1 MKLIKYGLLLFTTMA
16 AFSAAPSAHAQSA
29 DGVEVYPI
37 DNGGLKYHFRK
48 EGLSILRPIG
58 TMGSDGYAV
67 PFEWSTRTGCFAATQ
82 WFNIEHIHGNVTF
95 FPHVSATWRGELGG
109 PNPLTADLFNFRI
122 ERKRADGTSRTFRR
136 YVDTSAMQLRLR
148 ATAPDGSQSFFGT
161 LNNPG
166 GDGLD
171 ETFGNTVPVDTGDSV
186 RLLVCD
192 VWSGVGLTV
201 NNIDAY
207 SIPVVTE

>member
-1 MKLIKYGLLLFTTMA
+1 MNFMKYGLLLLTTIA
-16 AFSAAPSAHAQSA
+16 ACSATPEAHAQSA
-29 DGVEVYPI
+29 EGVDVFPI

-48 EGLSILRPIG
+48 EGLDILKPIG
-58 TMGSDGYAV
+58 GMNSDGYAV
-67 PFEWSTRTGCFAATQ
+67 PFGWSVRTGCFAATQ
-82 WFNIEHIHGNVTF
+82 WFSIEHIHGNVTF

-122 ERKRADGTSRTFRR
+122 ERKRADGSSRTFRR

-148 ATAPDGSQSFFGT
+148 ATAPDGSQSYFGS
-161 LNNPG
+161 LKNPK
-166 GDGLD
+166 GDGGD
-171 ETFGNTVPVDTGDSV
+171 ETFGSTISVDTGDSV

-192 VWSGVGLTV
+192 VWSGVSLTL
-201 NNIDAY
+201 NDIDAY